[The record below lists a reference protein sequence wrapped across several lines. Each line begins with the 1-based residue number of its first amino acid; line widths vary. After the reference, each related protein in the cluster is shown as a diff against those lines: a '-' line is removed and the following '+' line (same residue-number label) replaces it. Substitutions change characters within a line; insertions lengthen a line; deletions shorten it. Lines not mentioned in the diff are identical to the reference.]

1 MRTNFRSEQLLDPNM
16 RDAEHALRACVHC
29 GFCTATCPTY
39 VLLGDERD
47 SPRGRIMLMQ
57 QMLESGSAPNEETV
71 LHLDRCL
78 SCLGC
83 RSACPSGVDYA
94 ALIDQSRVYIE
105 EQYARPLPERL
116 FRNFI
121 LQVLTRPALFASL
134 SVGARIFA
142 PAVAR
147 LPGRLGSMARKALRS
162 RPRPHLPLEGLE
174 GGMRKVHWTF
184 RGPET
189 KNAKRFSGGGERDPR
204 TLLLP
209 GCVQRALAPEIDAAV
224 IRVLSRDNK
233 RVDTLGG
240 SGCCGALAFHLGK
253 AATAKVHAKAVIRAC
268 EASEESGAVDAVL
281 ISASGC
287 TAFLKDYGKLFA
299 GEPEWK
305 SRAEEFTAKARDF
318 VELVTP
324 AAAPSQAAADAPVI
338 AFHPP
343 CSLQHGQRISGRGE
357 ALLRAAGFRLAA
369 IPDAHLCCGSAGS
382 YSLLQPEIAERLRA
396 KKLDDIKSTGAAA
409 IVSDNIGC
417 LTHLAGELPVFHIA
431 ELLDWQHSRDRP

>member
-1 MRTNFRSEQLLDPNM
+1 MRTNFRSQQLLDPNIK
-16 RDAEHALRACVHC
+16 DAERALRTCVHC

-57 QMLESGSAPNEETV
+57 QMLESGSAPNAETV
-71 LHLDRCL
+71 LHIDRCL

-94 ALIDQSRVYIE
+94 ALIDQSRIYIE
-105 EQYARPLPERL
+105 EHYTRPSAERL

-121 LQVLTRPALFASL
+121 LLVLTHPVLFRLL
-134 SVGARIFA
+134 STAARVLA
-142 PAVAR
+142 PIIAW
-147 LPGRLGSMARKALRS
+147 LPGRLGSMSRKALRG
-162 RPRPHLPLEGLE
+162 RRQRYFLPPLAGEVASAK
-174 GGMRKVHWTF
+174 R
-184 RGPET
+184 ET
-189 KNAKRFSGGGERDPR
+189 KGASPQRI
-204 TLLLP
+204 LLLP
-209 GCVQRALAPEIDAAV
+209 GCVQRVLAPEIDAAA

-233 RVDTLGG
+233 RVDTLGA

-253 AATAKVHAKAVIRAC
+253 AANAKEHAKAVIRAC

-299 GEPEWK
+299 DEPEWK
-305 SRAEEFTAKARDF
+305 SRAEEFAAKARDF

-324 AAAPSQAAADAPVI
+324 AAAPSQPAADAPVI

-343 CSLQHGQRISGRGE
+343 CSLQHGQRISGYGE
-357 ALLRAAGFRLAA
+357 ALLRAAGFRLAV

-382 YSLLQPEIAERLRA
+382 YSLLQPEIAERLRV
-396 KKLDDIKSTGAAA
+396 KKLHDIRSTGAAA

-431 ELLDWQHSRDRP
+431 ELLDGQHSRDRP

>member
-16 RDAEHALRACVHC
+16 RDAERALRTCVHC

-57 QMLESGSAPNEETV
+57 QMLESGSAPNSETV

-105 EQYARPLPERL
+105 DHFTRPLPERL

-121 LQVLTRPALFASL
+121 LHVLTRPALFASL

-142 PAVAR
+142 PVVAR
-147 LPGRLGSMARKALRS
+147 LPGRLGSMARKSLRS
-162 RPRPHLPLEGLE
+162 HRTSHLPFVG
-174 GGMRKVHWTF
+174 RS
-184 RGPET
+184 
-189 KNAKRFSGGGERDPR
+189 KNAKHFLGGGDANDTPGVGSPR
-204 TLLLP
+204 ILLLP

-233 RVDTLGG
+233 RVDTLRA

-253 AATAKVHAKAVIRAC
+253 AAAAKEHAKALIRAC
-268 EASEESGAVDAVL
+268 EASEESDAVDAVL

-305 SRAEEFTAKARDF
+305 SRAEEFAAKARDF

-431 ELLDWQHSRDRP
+431 ELLDGQHNRDGP